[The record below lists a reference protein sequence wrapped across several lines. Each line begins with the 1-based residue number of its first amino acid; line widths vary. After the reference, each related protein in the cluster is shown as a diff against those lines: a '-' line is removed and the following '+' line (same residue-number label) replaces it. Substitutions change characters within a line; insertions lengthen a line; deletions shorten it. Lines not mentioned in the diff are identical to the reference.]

1 MNHIRAQFS
10 ATQRSLCC
18 LAWEIPWTEEP
29 DGLQSMGSKESDMT
43 QGLNNNNNNNHT
55 NANLQKHGL
64 IPFGMCI
71 QSSSLTLLLKAE
83 QTWGPV
89 FKDLSFFPCFLLLI
103 EVRISS
109 RALGIFQNR
118 SSSSFPQ
125 KINFSHLDRTIRA
138 KPGPYFSH
146 EYS

>member
-1 MNHIRAQFS
+1 MNHIRAQYS
-10 ATQRSLCC
+10 ATQRRLCC

-29 DGLQSMGSKESDMT
+29 GGLQSMGAQESDMT
-43 QGLNNNNNNNHT
+43 QGLNNNNNKNT

-64 IPFGMCI
+64 IPFGLCT
-71 QSSSLTLLLKAE
+71 QSIYLTLLLKVE

-89 FKDLSFFPCFLLLI
+89 LKDLSFFPCFLLLI

-109 RALGIFQNR
+109 RALDIFYNR
-118 SSSSFPQ
+118 CSSSFLQ